1 MAKFLLL
8 HTVDPRIGKSE
19 AMPGIIKTVLSTFT
33 EDTYC
38 IASWVAGGAGK
49 IACLWEAPSEQ
60 AIIDAYAA
68 KGPDMPVDGIYPAMV
83 IDWAE
88 MKKTVAR
95 G

>member
-8 HTVDPRIGKSE
+8 HTVDPMRGTSGT
-19 AMPGIIKTVLSTFT
+19 MSGIIKGVLSTFT

-60 AIIDAYAA
+60 AIIDAYAG
-68 KGPDMPVDGIYPAMV
+68 KGPDMPVDGIYPATV

-88 MKKTVAR
+88 MKKTVA